1 MTDGLTVLSI
11 SELEGEILDY
21 ADKACEMVNDGC
33 DGNSIYEYI
42 DNLAWTIIRRYDELF
57 SEAYLMGK
65 RDTIEQYEKDYPEK
79 ARNEEC
85 FVYFITDGD
94 YLKIGVSKDVERRIK
109 QLQTAHGNKLKLIRK
124 VKCQTRDS
132 AFKSEKW
139 LHDMFSLYRT
149 DNENKSSEWFEI
161 NVLRSV
167 MELSDK
173 EIIRCKFRKSE
184 RSNPCTSK

>member
-1 MTDGLTVLSI
+1 MTDGLTVLRL
-11 SELEGEILDY
+11 SELEGEILGY
-21 ADKACEMVNDGC
+21 ADNIFKMFSDGF
-33 DGNSIYEYI
+33 DANSIYEYV
-42 DNLAWTIIRRYDELF
+42 DDLAWTIIRRYDELF

-65 RDTIEQYEKDYPEK
+65 KDTIEQYEKDYPEK

-85 FVYFITDGD
+85 FVYFITDGN

-139 LHDMFSLYRT
+139 LHDMFSLYQT
-149 DNENKSSEWFEI
+149 DNDNKSSEWFEI
-161 NVLRSV
+161 AVLRNV
-167 MELSDK
+167 MELSDR
-173 EIIRCKFRKSE
+173 EIIRCKIRK
-184 RSNPCTSK
+184 TSKKEN